1 LADLSARRRDG
12 SSASALFRSRVGGK
26 PAASPALV
34 EALKAGQPVDVPADG
49 IAADSLVP
57 KRVGELMFPIA
68 QRYVADIVLVSD
80 DAIREAQR
88 TLRRVLRLVTEPGG
102 AAAFAVLLSGAYRLG
117 KRQVEE
123 SRQPFSKPLARG
135 CLRF

>member
-12 SSASALFRSRVGGK
+12 SSASALFRSRVGGR

-57 KRVGELMFPIA
+57 
-68 QRYVADIVLVSD
+68 
-80 DAIREAQR
+80 
-88 TLRRVLRLVTEPGG
+88 
-102 AAAFAVLLSGAYRLG
+102 
-117 KRQVEE
+117 
-123 SRQPFSKPLARG
+123 LARG